1 MKYYFIHGAGDI
13 AATDARANTLEG
25 LIPGLLRLSYWTD
38 LPYTTNWQS
47 LLQQTSTTDNNT
59 VFIGES
65 FGGFWAAQLALEK
78 HACCYLLN
86 PAMSPADQLMQFV
99 GQTLQTGRSSL
110 TAEAVQSNAYA
121 PDPRSPIMQGRIGLM
136 LGHNDTLITPNTTLN
151 FLKDFVTPDWINDG
165 HSIELQS
172 SFSIIVQKVKSFKDE
187 GKLGHLARKLKSLS
201 KVAEKIMG

>member
-25 LIPGLLRLSYWTD
+25 LILGLLRLSYWTD
-38 LPYTTNWQS
+38 SPYNTNWQS
-47 LLQQTSTTDNNT
+47 LLQQTSTADNNT

-86 PAMSPADQLMQFV
+86 PAIIPAEQLMQLV
-99 GQTLQTGRSSL
+99 GQVWQTGRNAL
-110 TAEAVQSNAYA
+110 TDSAVQSNACA
-121 PDPRSPIMQGRIGLM
+121 PDPRSPIMQGRIGIM
-136 LGHNDTLITPNTTLN
+136 LGHNDATLANVTQN
-151 FLKDFVTPDWINDG
+151 FFKDFVTPDWTDDG
-165 HSIELQS
+165 HAIELQS
-172 SFSIIVQKVKSFKDE
+172 SFQIIVQRVKAFKDE

-201 KVAEKIMG
+201 KFAEKIMA